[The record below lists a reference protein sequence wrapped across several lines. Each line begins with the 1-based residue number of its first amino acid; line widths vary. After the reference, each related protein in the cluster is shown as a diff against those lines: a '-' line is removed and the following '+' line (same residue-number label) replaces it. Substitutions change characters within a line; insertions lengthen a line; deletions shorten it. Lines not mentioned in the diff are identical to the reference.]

1 MTNQSLS
8 IHIATP
14 PYDASSYI
22 LNIVKN
28 HGAAKIA
35 HPDEEIISEN
45 VIAIGSGALEAYL
58 NDLTVISHISEG
70 MIIGLSNYFSK
81 QTNRLRIHYK
91 AITTSLYYECHS
103 SDLIKIESDCRL
115 LRAASE
121 YISWEFH
128 HILNIKSI
136 LETGDAYTRVKF
148 CLEWLES
155 SPMPYKK
162 RYTAIAFINS
172 RTIISRG
179 HALAILKELKSGG
192 YIKIVNGYLQGISKE
207 LPSRW

>member
-8 IHIATP
+8 IHIVTP
-14 PYDASSYI
+14 PHDASSYI

-28 HGAAKIA
+28 HGTAKIA
-35 HPDEEIISEN
+35 QPDEEIISEN
-45 VIAIGSGALEAYL
+45 VIAIGSGTLEAYL
-58 NDLTVISHISEG
+58 NDSTVISHISEG

-81 QTNRLRIHYK
+81 KSNHLNIHYK
-91 AITTSLYYECHS
+91 AITTSLYYECRS
-103 SDLIKIESDCRL
+103 SDLIKIESDPKFF
-115 LRAASE
+115 RATSE

-128 HILNIKSI
+128 HILSIKSI

-172 RTIISRG
+172 RAIISRG

-192 YIKIVNGYLQGISKE
+192 YIELANGYLQGIRKV
-207 LPSRW
+207 LPPRW